1 MTNFITF
8 FVSIYVQLQST
19 EAMVVIQGLILIE
32 IFACLFSYVFAGVLM
47 IIVGVISGLKR
58 LIKVLTKASTEIVQR
73 SSTI

>member
-32 IFACLFSYVFAGVLM
+32 IFASLFSYVFAVVLM
-47 IIVGVISGLKR
+47 IIVGVTSGLKR
-58 LIKVLTKASTEIVQR
+58 LLKGDTKIVNQK
-73 SSTI
+73 